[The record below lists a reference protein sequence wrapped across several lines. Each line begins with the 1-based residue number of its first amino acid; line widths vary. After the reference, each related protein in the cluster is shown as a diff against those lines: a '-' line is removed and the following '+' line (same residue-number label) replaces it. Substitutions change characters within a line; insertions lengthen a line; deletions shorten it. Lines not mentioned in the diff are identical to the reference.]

1 MYLNIDIDTHK
12 SNLFL
17 DLLTVLKKD
26 NMINDFKIVDN
37 RNKLTSYEKE
47 LLQDIEQIPAAIQGA
62 NSGQGR
68 KKEMTLNF

>member
-1 MYLNIDIDTHK
+1 MHLNIDIDTHK

-17 DLLTVLKKD
+17 DLLNVLKED
-26 NMINDFKIVDN
+26 NMINDFKIVDTT
-37 RNKLTSYEKE
+37 NKLSSYEKE
-47 LLQDIEQIPAAIQGA
+47 LLQDIEQISATLQSA